1 MLNDERKNELLQ
13 IISEAEYIT
22 VEELSTRLYISPSTI
37 RRNLTEL
44 ERMGYVKRSYGGVE
58 LCDDSHHAPL
68 RLRAKKNHLVKNQIA
83 RLAAQRIQDN
93 SVIFLDGSSSCLHM
107 VPYLSKR
114 KGITI
119 YTNGLELCSLLA
131 ETDIPTYC
139 LGGTL
144 LPRSLAFAGEQSI
157 IIAKSLY
164 FDALFFSCGGLAG
177 DLVMD
182 YSQAEAN
189 LRSVLLE
196 QSNKQYLLC
205 DSSKI
210 GKYYP
215 YIICHQNDL
224 TEVLTDSQPFDQQS
238 SLEEDTV

>member
-1 MLNDERKNELLQ
+1 MLKDDRKSELLQ
-13 IISEAEYIT
+13 IISESEYIT
-22 VEELSTRLYISPSTI
+22 VEDLSTRLYISPSTI

-68 RLRAKKNHLVKNQIA
+68 RLRAKKNHLAKSQIA
-83 RLAAQRIQDN
+83 RLAAQRIRDH

-107 VPYLSKR
+107 IPYLSKK

-131 ETDIPTYC
+131 ETDVPTFC
-139 LGGTL
+139 LGGQL

-157 IIAKSLY
+157 VNAKTLY
-164 FDALFFSCGGLAG
+164 FDALFFSCGGLTG
-177 DLVMD
+177 DTVTD
-182 YSQAEAN
+182 YSQSEAS
-189 LRSVLLE
+189 LRRVLLE
-196 QSNKQYLLC
+196 QSNEQYLLC

-210 GKYYP
+210 GKRYP
-215 YIICHQNDL
+215 YIICRKNDL
-224 TEVLTDSQPFDQQS
+224 TEILTDNKSTIEMP
-238 SLEEDTV
+238 